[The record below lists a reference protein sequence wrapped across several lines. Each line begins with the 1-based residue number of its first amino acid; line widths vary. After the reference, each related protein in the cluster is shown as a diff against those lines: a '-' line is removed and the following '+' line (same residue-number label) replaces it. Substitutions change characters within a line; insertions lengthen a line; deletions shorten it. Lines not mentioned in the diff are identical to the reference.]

1 MLGSGRN
8 GSQKLSGYK
17 AFIIMSLSQVYCGD
31 NATVSWRK
39 QAARTGD
46 GSSPA
51 EGKPRARRAFSSLV
65 AVMAVLLQGLLPE
78 TGKGREQT
86 RQL

>member
-1 MLGSGRN
+1 MSPPPGSGN
-8 GSQKLSGYK
+8 QTKPSAVEWLK
-17 AFIIMSLSQVYCGD
+17 VYCGD